1 MPKVIVYPNPI
12 YNPIGVRTLLGE
24 VGVTGPM
31 LQDETSIKCVMT
43 EDQIARFRNSR
54 GAAHK
59 LEIVPDAP
67 PPAPA
72 PEPQAAA
79 PGPVAV
85 PDPVVIDPEI
95 LSDDE
100 PRPKDP
106 AIQDAE
112 DDGPNA
118 GGSDSGNDSDPGPK
132 RAA

>member
-43 EDQIARFRNSR
+43 EDQISRFRNSR
-54 GAAHK
+54 GAAHW
-59 LEIVPDAP
+59 LEIVPEAP
-67 PPAPA
+67 PPV

-85 PDPVVIDPEI
+85 PDPAVIDPEI

-112 DDGPNA
+112 DDDPNA
-118 GGSDSGNDSDPGPK
+118 GGSDSGSGSDPDPK